1 MYYTI
6 NMVTIV
12 SNFLCRKITPSDS
25 TITFVAFT
33 SVNLFARF
41 SYKFV
46 NPERLV
52 FGFPTR
58 NGKFPGLFGDLALR
72 VSDIKIHPLFNFMD
86 QK

>member
-1 MYYTI
+1 
-6 NMVTIV
+6 MVTIV
-12 SNFLCRKITPSDS
+12 SNFLCRKIIPTDS
-25 TITFVAFT
+25 TITFIPFT
-33 SVNLFARF
+33 SVNLFVCF

-46 NPERLV
+46 NPERVV

-72 VSDIKIHPLFNFMD
+72 VSDIKLHPLFSFLD